1 MCHSPWSQLPL
12 QIFLQLFLGVLLG
25 PCLNDQV
32 CTGCMI
38 SRSNSAQTPFF
49 RMYFAAL
56 LADELSFPGLFN
68 AEVHLWRSF
77 TD

>member
-1 MCHSPWSQLPL
+1 MYHSPWSQLPL
-12 QIFLQLFLGVLLG
+12 QIFLQLFLAVLLG
-25 PCLNDQV
+25 PCLNDHV

-49 RMYFAAL
+49 CVYFAAL
-56 LADELSFPGLFN
+56 LADELSFPGLCD
-68 AEVHLWRSF
+68 AEVHLWHCF